1 MESVS
6 FEIPLQPSCKR
17 RRATNNF
24 VMREKDERER
34 NSQFP
39 VLDWPAVNLPG
50 PPLYVPFLAFVEVVS
65 RGGIA

>member
-1 MESVS
+1 MWE
-6 FEIPLQPSCKR
+6 ERK
-17 RRATNNF
+17 
-24 VMREKDERER
+24 MREKDERER

-50 PPLYVPFLAFVEVVS
+50 PPLYVPFLVFVEVVS